1 MKYIVVL
8 SDFQSNDF
16 KEKYQE
22 YEQSYHSGCSYIIPQ
37 PYISTNSINGISY
50 SIDI

>member
-8 SDFQSNDF
+8 SNVQSNEF
-16 KEKYQE
+16 KQKYQE
-22 YEQSYHSGCSYIIPQ
+22 YEQSYQTGCYYLIPQ
-37 PYISTNSINGISY
+37 PYISTSSINGTSY